1 VSGNLAQRNAAPM
14 SSGSAVRAIPE
25 DQSPA
30 VITMRKSSKLPLV
43 WLVHTS
49 EKRYQTGRIVAGDHK
64 SGHENNTPACELV
77 GLSTDGVDIM
87 KIMIS
92 APDELP
98 DAVAAV
104 EPVTEVVTQAPVLIT
119 EQEVVCSTA
128 AAVRVRPAK
137 TRRGLIAILR
147 GIFVNSTANAEKP
160 RRHYPP
166 RRNSFLEHAAMAR
179 EMHRL

>member
-64 SGHENNTPACELV
+64 SGHENNTPSCELV
-77 GLSTDGVDIM
+77 GLSTEEWT
-87 KIMIS
+87 S
-92 APDELP
+92 
-98 DAVAAV
+98 
-104 EPVTEVVTQAPVLIT
+104 
-119 EQEVVCSTA
+119 
-128 AAVRVRPAK
+128 
-137 TRRGLIAILR
+137 
-147 GIFVNSTANAEKP
+147 
-160 RRHYPP
+160 
-166 RRNSFLEHAAMAR
+166 
-179 EMHRL
+179 